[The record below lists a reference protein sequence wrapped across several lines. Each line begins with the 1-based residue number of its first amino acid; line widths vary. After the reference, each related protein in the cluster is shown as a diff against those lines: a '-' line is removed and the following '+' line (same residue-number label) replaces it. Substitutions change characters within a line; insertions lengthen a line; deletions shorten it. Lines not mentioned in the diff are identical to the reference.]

1 MATPLRITRFPYT
14 PLFRSAE
21 TVGVTEEHKRH
32 VVDLWRRQP
41 ALKSRVF
48 AVASD
53 IFVVPGPRVAEA
65 AEAFE
70 QMLHPRSEEHT
81 SELQSQSKLVCRP
94 LPEKK
99 NPP

>member
-1 MATPLRITRFPYT
+1 M
-14 PLFRSAE
+14 AE

-70 QMLHPRSEEHT
+70 QMLHPEGR
-81 SELQSQSKLVCRP
+81 K
-94 LPEKK
+94 
-99 NPP
+99 